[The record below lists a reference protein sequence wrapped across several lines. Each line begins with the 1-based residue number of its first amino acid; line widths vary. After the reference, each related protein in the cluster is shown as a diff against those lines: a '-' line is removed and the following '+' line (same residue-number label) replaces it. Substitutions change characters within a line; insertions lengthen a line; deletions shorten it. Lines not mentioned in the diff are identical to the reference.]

1 MVVKSLTMKEGGGAL
16 LYDLLKR
23 CLVTLLVVQL
33 ALPLSLRAEGVREP
47 EFVAQP
53 EREEGQ
59 LPAGMAEIIA
69 DLEQADEHTPVRD
82 VPDPFHLTQQYLVVM
97 RGDGNSSDR
106 YHLAGT
112 EGGLPR
118 IPPQP
123 NKVQAANFNGKLALR
138 YRHAVHVIESITPA
152 LIAYD
157 RELLVVIAT
166 DGVVYALDMT
176 FARRELFK
184 APLPVHKLPLLIE
197 SEDLSGMQ
205 AGFITRGF
213 NLLTHALTEQDTVQP
228 LSTAKRFAAGD
239 LVLWREHEQKR
250 VLISAVERDF
260 IVTAINNG
268 NYLLASLA
276 YATRTDSPL
285 ALRVALDQEKQHRR
299 DKQLAAQETASEE
312 AAQVLAAQETASE
325 EAAQVLAAQE
335 TASEEAAQVLQN
347 MNVKRLQA
355 MLLDDVEM
363 NNYRDSFTYAH
374 WQCDYLLLQKQ
385 AEVTIKNLKNKFI
398 KDPTTKK
405 QIATLEQ
412 QLRSGDLGGSWIMLS
427 KLYVE
432 ETRDLLI
439 DRINALQQVDTPE
452 AQAKITE
459 LEAIVASKDFQ
470 RIWHEPHLLADT
482 GTASLSPFRQRVRR
496 EVYKHLNGE
505 SLQHIASTILGLG
518 VLGAA
523 GWGAARAL
531 KTGFSLKRLL
541 YPDPLRTKDLAVGG
555 AASKSAYVSAIKTN
569 YRRYA
574 LIATGLGI
582 ALIPTVALLGWL
594 SARGSGEDW
603 DFRKQLTLIGIRTY
617 ATLALPLW
625 HYLANITG
633 QKTLMPSLAARVS
646 PFTTVNGSSPLG
658 ESVGLAPGE
667 AVRVGV
673 QVPFMQDNDDE
684 ALRRRAISALQRQQ
698 ARAQALGWEM
708 AARAIWQEWAKGQ
721 QLDDITYHDLVNTVQ
736 QSGFQQ
742 RWKRM
747 AVGLEAEIAKLQREG
762 VFPDLRTTTYER
774 VHGFIAKTKPHLLD
788 SAYHDSRLRS
798 AGHTLRRWGSNTTRA
813 FATVATDNVD
823 FLRVVD
829 PDDFIAT
836 TVWRSFMIDFF
847 TVVFYEPML
856 GVRARTFGNVDDLQ
870 KLAATNKFPFWHLEH
885 RFTVIDQIYVYQISV
900 QGRLSLLFQMLEKVK
915 ESNYSPLEEVL
926 LVGKDNPQ
934 GFAAGLLD
942 LGGSSLDLRNVDY
955 GSRYVRN
962 LWITGTMMQAA
973 LLWTI
978 VGRGL
983 IAKVAIGGLLPQ
995 FLFNTFWAM
1004 WGFSWPWIAYYSS
1017 EHLRDKKHTIR
1028 LGMLMQAK
1036 VQLRTSIDRNDAA
1049 GMQRGYQALLAVYRD
1064 FEVALP
1070 TTLVREVKQVED
1082 DLGIAAAQRLTS
1094 TELMPYFATLTQMAE
1109 SDDRVEKRNIYRN
1122 IIAHIESEQQPETLS
1137 REDAERV
1144 LNFVMLNP
1152 PFPTSL
1158 NETVSRLGVLGG
1170 AIVTT
1175 VMGSRFFLR
1184 SFDKNSIKGVLP
1196 YVIGGAGI
1204 YTAVWLLLEKQRAR
1218 KIWNFIR
1225 EDMLGYPPDRAK
1237 EY

>member
-1 MVVKSLTMKEGGGAL
+1 M
-16 LYDLLKR
+16 
-23 CLVTLLVVQL
+23 VQL

-197 SEDLSGMQ
+197 SADLSGMQ

-213 NLLTHALTEQDTVQP
+213 NPFTHALTEQDTVQP
-228 LSTAKRFAAGD
+228 LSTAQRFAAGD

-276 YATRTDSPL
+276 YAIRTDSPM
-285 ALRVALDQEKQHRR
+285 ALRVALDQEKQHRE
-299 DKQLAAQETASEE
+299 DKQ
-312 AAQVLAAQETASE
+312 
-325 EAAQVLAAQE
+325 LAAQE

-347 MNVKRLQA
+347 MNVKRLQT

-439 DRINALQQVDTPE
+439 DRINALKQVNTPE

-482 GTASLSPFRQRVRR
+482 GTVSLSPFRQRVSR

-505 SLQHIASTILGLG
+505 SLQHMALTMLGLG
-518 VLGAA
+518 ALGGA
-523 GWGAARAL
+523 GYGAARAL
-531 KTGFSLKRLL
+531 KTGFSLRRLL
-541 YPDPLRTKDLAVGG
+541 HPNPLRTRDLPVRG

-603 DFRKQLTLIGIRTY
+603 DFRKQLTLMGIRTY

-646 PFTTVNGSSPLG
+646 PFTKVNGSSPLG
-658 ESVGLAPGE
+658 ESIGLAPGE

-673 QVPFMQDNDDE
+673 QVPFTQDDDDE

-708 AARAIWQEWAKGQ
+708 AARVIWQEWVKGQ
-721 QLDDITYHDLVNTVQ
+721 QVDNITYHDLVNTVQ
-736 QSGFQQ
+736 QSGLQQ

-762 VFPDLRTTTYER
+762 VFPDLRMTTYEK
-774 VHGFIAKTKPHLLD
+774 VHGFIGKTKPHLLD
-788 SAYHDSRLRS
+788 SVYHDSRLRS
-798 AGHTLRRWGSNTTRA
+798 MGHTLHRLGNSATRA

-847 TVVFYEPML
+847 TVVIYEPML
-856 GVRARTFGNVDDLQ
+856 GARGRTFGNVNDLQ
-870 KLAATNKFPFWHLEH
+870 SLAATNKFPFWHLEH
-885 RFTVIDQIYVYQISV
+885 RETITGQIYAYQIRG
-900 QGRLSLLFQMLEKVK
+900 QGRYSLIFQMLEKVR

-926 LVGKDNPQ
+926 LAGKDNPQ

-942 LGGSSLDLRNVDY
+942 LGGGSLDLRNVDY
-955 GSRYVRN
+955 GSRYVRD

-973 LLWTI
+973 LLWTV

-983 IAKVAIGGLLPQ
+983 IAKVSPSGLLPQ
-995 FLFNTFWAM
+995 FIFNTFWAM
-1004 WGFSWPWIAYYSS
+1004 WGFAWPWVVYYSS
-1017 EHLRDKKHTIR
+1017 EHLRDEKHTIR
-1028 LGMLMQAK
+1028 LGTFMQAK
-1036 VQLRTSIDRNDAA
+1036 VQLRTSIDGNDAA

-1070 TTLVREVKQVED
+1070 ATLVREVKQVED
-1082 DLGIAAAQRLTS
+1082 DLGIAAAQRLSS
-1094 TELMPYFATLTQMAE
+1094 TELMPYFATLTQMVE

-1122 IIAHIESEQQPETLS
+1122 IIALIESEQQPETIS
-1137 REDAERV
+1137 RDDAERV

-1158 NETVSRLGVLGG
+1158 NETVSVLGVLGAG
-1170 AIVTT
+1170 IVTT
-1175 VMGSRFFLR
+1175 VMGSWFFRR
-1184 SFDKNSIKGVLP
+1184 SFEKNSIKGVLP